1 MPALAVGV
9 FTKLRCSMQTCQTA
23 SGKAQINYS
32 HTEQNWGVKVTV
44 FNVGAH
50 QGGINSR
57 VTAPTR
63 FTGAPIHF
71 QVYELS

>member
-9 FTKLRCSMQTCQTA
+9 FAKPRCSMQTCQIA
-23 SGKAQINYS
+23 SEKAQINYS
-32 HTEQNWGVKVTV
+32 HAEQNWGVKVTV
-44 FNVGAH
+44 SNAGAY

-63 FTGAPIHF
+63 FTGAPFHF